1 MEKGNEP
8 TNEGTQCS
16 TETSCSTCGSESACD
31 AATQQA
37 HMEDRLANRLS
48 QIKHRIA
55 VMSGKGGVGKTTVAV
70 NLAVG
75 LAEMGK
81 RVGILDGDVHGP
93 NVPKMFGLDGL
104 HPEAGPTGLL
114 PLDTAQNV
122 RVMSMAFLIPDPDTP
137 VAWRGPMK
145 HSLFQQ
151 FLADVDWGPMDY
163 LIIDL
168 PPGTGDEPLS
178 VGQLMGKPLWTII
191 VTTPQDVALLDAR
204 KSVNFGRNLNMNV
217 LGMIENMSGLEC
229 PHCGGRID
237 LFKTGGGE
245 KSARELG
252 VPFLGSIPLDPA
264 IVLAG
269 DTGIPLTSFTPESIS
284 ANTYRN
290 LARTVDGV
298 ITNDSQGS

>member
-1 MEKGNEP
+1 
-8 TNEGTQCS
+8 
-16 TETSCSTCGSESACD
+16 
-31 AATQQA
+31 
-37 HMEDRLANRLS
+37 MEDRLANRLL

-55 VMSGKGGVGKTTVAV
+55 IMSGKGGVGKTTVAV
-70 NLAVG
+70 NLAVA

-81 RVGILDGDVHGP
+81 VVGILDGDVHGP
-93 NVPKMFGLDGL
+93 NVPKMFGLDGH
-104 HPEAGPTGLL
+104 HPEAGPTGLI
-114 PLDTAQNV
+114 PLDTPQHV
-122 RVMSMAFLIPDPDTP
+122 RLMSMAFLLPDADTP

-163 LIIDL
+163 LIVDL

-191 VTTPQDVALLDAR
+191 VTTPQDVALLDSQ
-204 KSVNFGRNLNMNV
+204 KSVNFGRSLDMNV

-229 PHCGGRID
+229 PHCGERID

-252 VPFLGSIPLDPA
+252 VPFLGSVPIDPA
-264 IVLAG
+264 VVLAG
-269 DTGIPLTSFTPESIS
+269 DTGVPITSFAPDSKS
-284 ANTYRN
+284 ASTYRD
-290 LARTVDGV
+290 LARAVDRV
-298 ITNDSQGS
+298 ITNSASHG

>member
-1 MEKGNEP
+1 
-8 TNEGTQCS
+8 
-16 TETSCSTCGSESACD
+16 
-31 AATQQA
+31 
-37 HMEDRLANRLS
+37 MEDRLANRLS

-55 VMSGKGGVGKTTVAV
+55 IMSGKGGVGKTTVAV
-70 NLAVG
+70 NLAVA

-104 HPEAGPTGLL
+104 HPEAGPAGLL
-114 PLDTAQNV
+114 PLDTAQDV
-122 RVMSMAFLIPDPDTP
+122 RVMSMAFLIPDADTP
-137 VAWRGPMK
+137 IAWRGPMK
-145 HSLFQQ
+145 HALFQQ

-163 LIIDL
+163 LLIDL

-178 VGQLMGKPLWTII
+178 IGQLMGKPLWTII
-191 VTTPQDVALLDAR
+191 VTTPQDVAMLDAR

-264 IVLAG
+264 VVLAG
-269 DTGIPLTSFTPESIS
+269 DTGIPLTSFAPESAS
-284 ANTYRN
+284 ANTYRD
-290 LARTVDGV
+290 LAHAVDGV
-298 ITNDSQGS
+298 ITNDGQRR